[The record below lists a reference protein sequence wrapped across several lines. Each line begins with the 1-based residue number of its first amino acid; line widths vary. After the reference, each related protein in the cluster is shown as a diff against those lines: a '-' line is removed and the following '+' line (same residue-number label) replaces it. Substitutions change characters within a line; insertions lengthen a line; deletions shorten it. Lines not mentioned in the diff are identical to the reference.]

1 MRTVFNL
8 ERKEGQWMISTSEIL
23 SHAHENK
30 NKRKLLFMAFL
41 LVLYTGVLV
50 TAFYMAS
57 LWIVGALHSLRDSI
71 EELKGKVQAC
81 AGL

>member
-1 MRTVFNL
+1 
-8 ERKEGQWMISTSEIL
+8 MISTSEIL
-23 SHAHENK
+23 SHAHDNK

>member
-8 ERKEGQWMISTSEIL
+8 ERKQGQWMISTSEIL
-23 SHAHENK
+23 SHAHDNK

>member
-8 ERKEGQWMISTSEIL
+8 ERKEGQWMISSSEIL